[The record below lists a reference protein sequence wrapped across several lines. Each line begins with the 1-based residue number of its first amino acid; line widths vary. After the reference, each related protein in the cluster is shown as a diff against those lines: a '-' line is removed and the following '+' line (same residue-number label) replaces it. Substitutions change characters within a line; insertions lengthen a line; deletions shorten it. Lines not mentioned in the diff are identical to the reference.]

1 MPILPL
7 TTERL
12 TLRLMRP
19 SDANTLATYRND
31 PDTARYQSW
40 PLPYTPLMAA
50 DLLADQ
56 ADTIDIGPDGWLQV
70 AIDLIDLIDRE
81 HEGPATMIGDLAVGL
96 EQAGAIASIG
106 YTLAPDRRGHG
117 YATEAAAALIEA
129 LFTHTQVHRVVA
141 TLDPQNTASER
152 LLERL
157 GFQREGVARQAA
169 FVGGRWV
176 DDLTYSLLRS
186 DSLVRSGRF
195 G

>member
-12 TLRLMRP
+12 TLRLMRT

-50 DLLADQ
+50 DLLVDQ
-56 ADTIDIGPDGWLQV
+56 ADTTDIGPDGWLQV
-70 AIDLIDLIDRE
+70 AIDLIDPG
-81 HEGPATMIGDLAVGL
+81 HESPATMIGDLAVGL

-141 TLDPQNTASER
+141 TLDPQNTSSER

-169 FVGGRWV
+169 FVGGQWV

-186 DSLVRSGRF
+186 DSLLRSGRF